1 MANLKKNIFYLVV
14 IQGLNFLVP
23 LLIFPYLARTL
34 GTVNFGKLSFAT
46 TVILYCNILIDY
58 GFTLS
63 ATKQIAEVQQ
73 DNIKINNIFWDVF
86 FSKLLLFILTI
97 VLIVIAIFLF
107 AKLEEMSLILLAL
120 IPQLLASAIFPLW
133 YFQGIEK
140 INVIVL
146 SQVIAKF
153 SILPLTFLIVTS
165 SGDVVKAA
173 IIQSMGLLLAAI
185 LSWIYIYRKSVI
197 RLPINLNL
205 INIANQIKDSTSFF
219 VGGFAISLYTIS
231 TPLLLGFLST
241 SHEVGIYSAADK
253 LRGAIAAIF
262 IIAGGAIFPRITA
275 LFTSDPNKAFYLL
288 KQIMIIQF
296 LLLTIVSISYLLLGE
311 NIINIVLGTS
321 YHAAAKLNPLLIIAM
336 FCSVISV
343 ILCNYILVPLGH
355 KKIYYRVPIF
365 IGIVHLIYSW
375 VLVKHFAAL
384 GASISIAISEV
395 LTLLIL
401 FGCCLR
407 LGYIKKIIFASPSNN

>member
-97 VLIVIAIFLF
+97 ILIVIATFLF
-107 AKLEEMSLILLAL
+107 TKLEEVSLILLAL

-153 SILPLTFLIVTS
+153 SILPLTFFIVTS

-173 IIQSMGLLLAAI
+173 AIQSLGLLFAAI
-185 LSWIYIYRKSVI
+185 LSWIYIYRKSAI
-197 RLPINLNL
+197 RLPVNLKL

-219 VGGFAISLYTIS
+219 IGGFAISLYTIS

-253 LRGAIAAIF
+253 LRSAIAAIF

-296 LLLTIVSISYLLLGE
+296 LLLTSISISYLLLGE

-321 YHAAAKLNPLLIIAM
+321 YHEAAKLNPLLIIAM

-375 VLVKHFAAL
+375 VLVKHFAAM
-384 GASISIAISEV
+384 GASISIAISEF

-401 FGCCLR
+401 FGCCLK
-407 LGYIKKIIFASPSNN
+407 LGYIKKIIFASPSTN

>member
-46 TVILYCNILIDY
+46 TVILYCNIFIDY

-73 DNIKINNIFWDVF
+73 DKIKINNIFWDVF
-86 FSKLLLFILTI
+86 FSKLILFSLTI
-97 VLIVIAIFLF
+97 ILIVIATFLF
-107 AKLEEMSLILLAL
+107 AKIEEVSLILLAL
-120 IPQLLASAIFPLW
+120 IPQLLASALFPLW

-153 SILPLTFLIVTS
+153 SILPLTFFIVKS

-173 IIQSMGLLLAAI
+173 IVQSMGLLFAAI

-197 RLPINLNL
+197 RLPMNLKL
-205 INIANQIKDSTSFF
+205 SNIANQIKDSTSFF

-262 IIAGGAIFPRITA
+262 IIAGGAIFPRVIA
-275 LFTSDPNKAFYLL
+275 LFTSNPDEAFYLL
-288 KQIMIIQF
+288 KRIMIIQF
-296 LLLTIVSISYLLLGE
+296 LLLTIVSSSYLLLGAS
-311 NIINIVLGTS
+311 IIDFVLGMN
-321 YHAAAKLNPLLIIAM
+321 YHEAIKLNPLLIIAM

-365 IGIVHLIYSW
+365 ISFVHLIYSW
-375 VLVKHFAAL
+375 FLIKNFGAM
-384 GASISIAISEV
+384 GASISIAISEI

-401 FGCCLR
+401 FGCCLK
-407 LGYIKKIIFASPSNN
+407 LGYIKKIIFASPSTN